1 MSELENLNHNGL
13 WECREAGNKDV
24 RIEFGVF
31 RGNLGLSIFDKTKG
45 GAPVWRTNVPRDMAN
60 LIRRMYTHLLTQD
73 PGTKYPVSVEEWDN
87 QARKA
92 NTVATLIF
100 GLDTKANPFLGVTC
114 PAGTFKFVIRMG
126 LKYNVEGSGIP
137 EGMIKAAAVD
147 AMANALVDDAEIAI
161 RLSKQKGQRPGQGGG
176 SNGGGNRGGS
186 SGGYSTSGGGNS
198 GGGGGSSSG
207 GASDDYS
214 FL

>member
-13 WECREAGNKDV
+13 WECRESGNKDV

-31 RGNLGLSIFDKTKG
+31 RGTLGMSIFDKTKG

-60 LIRRMYTHLLTQD
+60 LIRRIYNHLLNQGE

-100 GLDTKANPFLGVTC
+100 GLDTKGSPFLGVTC

-147 AMANALVDDAEIAI
+147 ALTNALVEDAETAI
-161 RLSKQKGQRPGQGGG
+161 RLSKQKGQRPGQGG
-176 SNGGGNRGGS
+176 SNGGGNRGG
-186 SGGYSTSGGGNS
+186 GNYSGGGNS
-198 GGGGGSSSG
+198 GGGGGGATSG